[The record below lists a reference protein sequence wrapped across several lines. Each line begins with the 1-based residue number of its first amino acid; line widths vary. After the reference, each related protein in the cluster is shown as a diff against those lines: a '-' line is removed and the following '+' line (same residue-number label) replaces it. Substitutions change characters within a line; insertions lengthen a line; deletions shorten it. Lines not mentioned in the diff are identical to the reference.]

1 METRAHFVAVGTFVL
16 AVIFLAFVA
25 VLWLGRAEFGQQA
38 KQRFYIFFRG
48 SVAGLNKG
56 SQVQYNGIPVGRVI
70 DIRVDPTN
78 LEQIQVTVEIDTSIV
93 DIKSD
98 ARAFLDANILNGIAT
113 IQIRGGT
120 REASDLVPEPGHR
133 YPVIK
138 AGRSELE
145 EVKANLPE
153 LVADLREAAHS
164 LNTLLNEN
172 NRQAVSD
179 TLENIRTITGALVEP
194 SKEVSEVV
202 DNANKALADLRSFFR
217 DVDQSYTEKGGLKD
231 QLSQTLGD
239 ADRLAKNLND
249 AGRQLQQLI
258 QENRPGI
265 RNFTQSTLTQIGD
278 VVTDLQRFVTGI
290 TRFVSEIE
298 RNPPKLLF
306 GDRREG
312 YRPQ

>member
-1 METRAHFVAVGTFVL
+1 METRAHYVAVGAFVL

-38 KQRFYIFFRG
+38 KRYYIFFRG

-56 SQVQYNGIPVGRVI
+56 SQVQYNGIPVGRVV
-70 DIRVDPTN
+70 DIRVDPAN
-78 LEQIQVTVEIDTSIV
+78 LEQIQVMVEIDTSIV

-120 REASDLVPEPGHR
+120 REASDLAPAPGHK

-138 AGRSELE
+138 SGRSELE
-145 EVKANLPE
+145 EVKASLPE
-153 LVADLREAAHS
+153 LVADIKAAAHS
-164 LNTLLNEN
+164 INVLLDEQ

-179 TLENIRTITGALVEP
+179 TLRNVQTITSALVEP
-194 SKEVSEVV
+194 SKEVNEVV
-202 DNANKALADLRSFFR
+202 DNANKAVVELRTFFQNL
-217 DVDQSYTEKGGLKD
+217 DQSYTEKGGLKD

-239 ADRLAKNLND
+239 ADRLAKNLNE
-249 AGRQLQQLI
+249 ASRQLQLVL

-265 RNFTQSTLTQIGD
+265 RNFTQSTLNQVSD
-278 VVTDLQRFVTGI
+278 LVTDLQRFVAGA
-290 TRFVSEIE
+290 TRFVSEMD
-298 RNPPKLLF
+298 RNPTRLLF
-306 GDRREG
+306 GERREG

>member
-38 KQRFYIFFRG
+38 KRYYIFFRG

-56 SQVQYNGIPVGRVI
+56 SQVQYNGIPVGRVVA
-70 DIRVDPTN
+70 IRVDPGN
-78 LEQIQVTVEIDTSIV
+78 LEQIEVTVEIDTRIV

-120 REASDLVPEPGHR
+120 REASDLLPEPGHR

-145 EVKANLPE
+145 EVKASLPE

>member
-1 METRAHFVAVGTFVL
+1 METRAHYVAVGTFVL
-16 AVIFLAFVA
+16 SVIFLAFVA
-25 VLWLGRAEFGQQA
+25 VLWLGHAEFGQRA
-38 KQRFYIFFRG
+38 KQYYIFFRG

-56 SQVQYNGIPVGRVI
+56 SQVQYNGIPVGRVVA
-70 DIRVDPTN
+70 IRVDPGN
-78 LEQIQVTVEIDTSIV
+78 LEQIEVTVEIDTSIV

-98 ARAFLDANILNGIAT
+98 ARAYLDANILNGIAT

-120 REASDLVPEPGHR
+120 REASDLIPEPGHR

-145 EVKANLPE
+145 EVKASLPE
-153 LVADLREAAHS
+153 LLADVREAAHS
-164 LNTLLNEN
+164 LNALLNEN

-179 TLENIRTITGALVEP
+179 TLQNIRTITGAFVEP
-194 SKEVSEVV
+194 SKEVSDVV
-202 DNANKALADLRSFFR
+202 DNANNAVVELKSFFR

-231 QLSQTLGD
+231 QLSQTLAD

-249 AGRQLQQLI
+249 AGRQLQQVI

-265 RNFTQSTLTQIGD
+265 RNFTQSTLTQLSD
-278 VVTDLQRFVTGI
+278 LVTDLQRFVAGA
-290 TRFVSEIE
+290 TRFVSEME
-298 RNPPKLLF
+298 RNPTGLLF
-306 GDRREG
+306 GERREG

>member
-1 METRAHFVAVGTFVL
+1 METRAHFVAVGAFVL

-38 KQRFYIFFRG
+38 KRYYIFFRG

-56 SQVQYNGIPVGRVI
+56 SQVQYNGIPVGRVVA
-70 DIRVDPTN
+70 IRVDPAN
-78 LEQIQVTVEIDTSIV
+78 LEQIEVTVEIDTSIV

-145 EVKANLPE
+145 EVKASLPE

-164 LNTLLNEN
+164 LNMLLTEN

-194 SKEVSEVV
+194 SKEVSDVV

-231 QLSQTLGD
+231 QLSQTLND
-239 ADRLAKNLND
+239 ADRLAKNFND

-278 VVTDLQRFVTGI
+278 VVTDLQRFVAGV

-298 RNPPKLLF
+298 RNPPKILF